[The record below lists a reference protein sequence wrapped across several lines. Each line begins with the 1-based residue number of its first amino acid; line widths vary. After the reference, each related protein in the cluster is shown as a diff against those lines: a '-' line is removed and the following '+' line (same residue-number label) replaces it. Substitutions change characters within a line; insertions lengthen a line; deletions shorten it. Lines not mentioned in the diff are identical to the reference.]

1 MKPTTALLLLTVLCT
16 APGLPVWSNET
27 ASSSQAHGS
36 ETDAEHAEQEHEF
49 GLGRQ
54 ASWLFRS
61 FLQDETDDNTVLGL
75 EFESTFGLGSYKVK
89 NISYF
94 ELAEYARGVPGQPPG
109 NPEAGVEPANGI
121 TDLLTAFWFSKKDAH
136 HGKHHFSL
144 GFAAQFPT
152 ASSDTLGSGKW
163 SLGPSFDYEYESG
176 RWFAGAIALQ
186 VWSVAG
192 DDDRKDVSMLMI
204 KPFAYFTINERWDLM
219 YVPYGI
225 QVYWNKPSGE
235 QVLPAHRRRRTA
247 QDRPRFDADEPGPG
261 RVLQCRSPDRRH
273 RLGPAAAHRVQP
285 LRCDECHVS

>member
-1 MKPTTALLLLTVLCT
+1 MKPAIAALLLVALTMVPAL
-16 APGLPVWSNET
+16 PGWSEEPT
-27 ASSSQAHGS
+27 SGDQPHVSQA
-36 ETDAEHAEQEHEF
+36 EDEHAEQEDQF

-61 FLQDETDDNTVLGL
+61 FLDDETDDNTVLGL
-75 EFESTFGLGSYKVK
+75 EFESTFGLGAYKVK

-94 ELAEYARGVPGQPPG
+94 EVASYARGVPGQPPG
-109 NPEAGVEPANGI
+109 NPSPGLEPADGI
-121 TDLLTAFWFSKKDAH
+121 TDLLTAFWFSKKGAH

-152 ASSDTLGSGKW
+152 ASDKTLGSGKW

-186 VWSVAG
+186 LWSVAG
-192 DDDRKDVSMLMI
+192 DENRKSVSMLMI

-225 QVYWNKPSGE
+225 QVYWNKPSGDK
-235 QVLPAHRRRRTA
+235 VYLPVGGGA
-247 QDRPRFDADEPGPG
+247 QRKIHLGSTQMNLGLAAYYNIVRPTGGTVWD
-261 RVLQCRSPDRRH
+261 L
-273 RLGPAAAHRVQP
+273 RLLVEFN
-285 LRCDECHVS
+285 L

>member
-1 MKPTTALLLLTVLCT
+1 MPKKTAVFLLLTVACSVST
-16 APGLPVWSNET
+16 LPVWSNET
-27 ASSSQAHGS
+27 ASGNEAHGS
-36 ETDAEHAEQEHEF
+36 AADVEHAEQEHHF

-75 EFESTFGLGSYKVK
+75 EFESAFGLGSFKVK

-94 ELAEYARGVPGQPPG
+94 EVARYARGVPGQPPG
-109 NPEAGVEPANGI
+109 NPDPGVRPADGI
-121 TDLLTAFWFSKKDAH
+121 NDLLTAFWFSKRGAH

-152 ASSDTLGSGKW
+152 ASDKTLGSGKY
-163 SLGPSFDYEYESG
+163 SLGPSFDYEFSSG

-186 VWSVAG
+186 LWSVAG
-192 DDDRKDVSMLMI
+192 DEDRKSVSMLMV
-204 KPFAYFTINERWDLM
+204 KPFAYYTINERWDLM

-235 QVLPAHRRRRTA
+235 QVYLPLGGGA
-247 QDRPRFDADEPGPG
+247 QRKIDLGSTQMNLGLAAYYNVIRPTKGAVWD
-261 RVLQCRSPDRRH
+261 L
-273 RLGPAAAHRVQP
+273 RLLVEFNLWR
-285 LRCDECHVS
+285 